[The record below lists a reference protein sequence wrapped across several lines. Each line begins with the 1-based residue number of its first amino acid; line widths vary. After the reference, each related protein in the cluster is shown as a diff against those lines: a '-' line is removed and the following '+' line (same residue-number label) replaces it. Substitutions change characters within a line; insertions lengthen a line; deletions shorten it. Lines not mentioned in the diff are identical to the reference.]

1 MVPKARRMAS
11 SAGKAL
17 VPAGM
22 LAVGSLV
29 CAFAI
34 NVFYVP
40 IRLTM
45 GGVTGVVSIVYQLAG
60 NHIPLPFGAMVL
72 LFNLPLFLGGMLLI
86 NRGFVL
92 RSLIGTLFYAIT
104 IDLTEPL
111 FSQVYQRFLAS
122 PSGADPDPVLFCV
135 VGGVVYGV
143 GIGIVMR
150 KGYTQGG
157 SDIIAVVIRKY
168 NKTLSIGQLL
178 WVLDAIVVF
187 ASAVAYSNVE
197 NAGYIL
203 AMYSAVAMYLTS
215 KAIDFIL
222 EGFDYRRSV
231 TIITE
236 HGDEIARRI
245 MDEIK
250 RGVTGL
256 VGKGMYTGN
265 WKQVLICVVTR
276 NEIQRLKRIVSE
288 VDENAF
294 VTVMETREVLGEG
307 FEGSGLA

>member
-1 MVPKARRMAS
+1 MVPKARRMAR
-11 SAGKAL
+11 SAGLAL

-22 LAVGSLV
+22 LVVGSLV

-40 IRLTM
+40 VRLTM
-45 GGVTGVVSIVYQLAG
+45 GGITGVVSIIYQLAG
-60 NHIPLPFGAMVL
+60 SHIPLPFGTMVL

-92 RSLIGTLFYAIT
+92 RSLIGTAFYAAI
-104 IDLTEPL
+104 IDLTEPV
-111 FSQVYQRFLAS
+111 FSQVYQRFLAA
-122 PSGADPDPVLFCV
+122 PAGTDPDPVLFCV

-168 NKTLSIGQLL
+168 SKTLSIGQLL
-178 WVLDAIVVF
+178 WVLDAIVIF
-187 ASAVAYSNVE
+187 ASAIAYSDVE
-197 NAGYIL
+197 NAGYVL
-203 AMYSAVAMYLTS
+203 AMYSAIAMYLTS

-236 HGDEIARRI
+236 RGDEIASRI
-245 MDEIK
+245 MDEVK

-256 VGKGMYTGN
+256 NGKGMYTGN
-265 WKQVLICVVTR
+265 GKQVLICVVTR

-288 VDENAF
+288 VDANAF